1 MKLLK
6 NFIQRM
12 TQFSNIPA
20 DGNDWNNELLSR
32 IVALFSEFVAFL
44 FFTNDSLAT
53 ISSGGGLRIEH
64 FVQFEEFRYKT

>member
-32 IVALFSEFVAFL
+32 IVALFRKLVAFL
-44 FFTNDSLAT
+44 FLANDSLTT
-53 ISSGGGLRIEH
+53 ISSGGGLRIVH